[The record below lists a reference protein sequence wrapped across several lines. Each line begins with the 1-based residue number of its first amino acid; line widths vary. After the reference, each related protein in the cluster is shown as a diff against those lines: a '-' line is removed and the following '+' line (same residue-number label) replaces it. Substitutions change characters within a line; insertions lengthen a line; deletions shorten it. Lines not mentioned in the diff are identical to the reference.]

1 MPLTRKSKAN
11 GHHLPPNNIKKTNN
25 EGLLPKGFTKAMIGV
40 LILSGVIVV
49 GVQVSDP
56 LKILYSLLISN
67 LHNNLID
74 YFQKKSYIYF
84 NFTQVYDGNSLP
96 SYNYS
101 SSWDALYTAMAMASG
116 SANALA
122 AFYLACVIR
131 ARRRLM

>member
-74 YFQKKSYIYF
+74 YFQKRNE
-84 NFTQVYDGNSLP
+84 NFQKVKFLSVAVFSRSGFSEYH
-96 SYNYS
+96 S
-101 SSWDALYTAMAMASG
+101 S
-116 SANALA
+116 
-122 AFYLACVIR
+122 
-131 ARRRLM
+131 